1 MTAEPSPAGRDA
13 GRLVVNI
20 AVMLPTIMHSID
32 ITIVAVALPSM
43 QGSFSA
49 TQDQIAWVL
58 SAYLVA
64 IAVVTPAT
72 GWLSAR
78 IGRRR
83 LFLFSVFGVT
93 AASVLCG
100 VAGSVTEIVFFRLLQ
115 GGFGASLI
123 PLSQAILLDTYP
135 PCEHGRALA
144 IWGVGVMA
152 GPILGPTLGGYLTEF
167 HSWRWV
173 FYINLPIGIMALLAI
188 LAYIPDSEGRSRRP
202 MDYFGF
208 ATLALAV
215 GSLQMMFDRGERL
228 DWFAS
233 PEIIVLGLLAGF
245 GFYWFVVHSLTTREP
260 FLDMGLFRDRNF
272 AACLVLGFGTH
283 ARLYATVALLP
294 PLLQQVLNYPA
305 LEAGFL
311 FIPRALGTIIGMF
324 VVARLSARLDLR
336 LDDARGP
343 PAGRLRP
350 LGDVALHRRCGGGR

>member
-64 IAVVTPAT
+64 IALVTPAT

-83 LFLFSVFGVT
+83 LFLFSVFGFT

-135 PCEHGRALA
+135 PREHGRALA

-173 FYINLPIGIMALLAI
+173 FYINLPIGIMALLSMAEQKGI
-188 LAYIPDSEGRSRRP
+188 TS
-202 MDYFGF
+202 
-208 ATLALAV
+208 AV
-215 GSLQMMFDRGERL
+215 
-228 DWFAS
+228 
-233 PEIIVLGLLAGF
+233 
-245 GFYWFVVHSLTTREP
+245 
-260 FLDMGLFRDRNF
+260 
-272 AACLVLGFGTH
+272 
-283 ARLYATVALLP
+283 
-294 PLLQQVLNYPA
+294 
-305 LEAGFL
+305 
-311 FIPRALGTIIGMF
+311 
-324 VVARLSARLDLR
+324 
-336 LDDARGP
+336 
-343 PAGRLRP
+343 
-350 LGDVALHRRCGGGR
+350 